1 MLSRYLA
8 HRVSLDRAYLSDK
21 KVLELGSGTGLVG
34 IALGLLQPEC
44 DIWVTDQL

>member
-1 MLSRYLA
+1 MSRYLA
-8 HRVSLDRAYLSDK
+8 YRHTIDPTRLKGK

-34 IALGLLQPEC
+34 IAAGLLEKDC